1 MIFHLRE
8 KLHVG
13 RDYRPPICALEN
25 ERKRE
30 RGGGLIHEPW
40 GEKGLPVLLKGL
52 SVIDPCIFITD
63 KDKGANDD
71 SQHSMYHLLSRIRE
85 EV

>member
-30 RGGGLIHEPW
+30 REKREAHPRALGGKRVAGPLEGIV
-40 GEKGLPVLLKGL
+40 G
-52 SVIDPCIFITD
+52 
-63 KDKGANDD
+63 N
-71 SQHSMYHLLSRIRE
+71 
-85 EV
+85 